1 MASVDLFPWNSA
13 PGRSIDIELGGQEV
27 INIELDTLDS
37 NADDV
42 LEVLKE
48 GQPKVAYWTRLA
60 GEYMRRG
67 YLDAAEKIA
76 LSAIESFQ
84 SSGSTSSLPSI
95 YSLLASIQLAKA
107 RNAPKLKL
115 LNARQDIM
123 TTEKSRDEYMREATQ
138 FLNHGDQAAAEGGE
152 ISAATKELLL
162 LTRAVHQ
169 LANRSME
176 DAFRSFEAV
185 LKERPTNLIALL
197 GKARIL
203 YTRRQF
209 ASALKLF
216 QQVLQLNPY
225 SLPDPRIGIGLCLW
239 ALNHREKAKAA
250 WERSVEVNPSE
261 WSGQLLLGLEALN
274 ASKNPELSEDERIQE
289 LMIGSKLIER
299 AFNSNQRNASAA
311 NALCDIFLRK
321 GQHKRALK
329 LAERTIQFADT
340 LAVLTDGYIR
350 AGRVCHAQGSY
361 SDALKHYKQAAEGQT
376 KNVLAAIG
384 FAQMQLRNDET
395 AAAIHTLDGLLQPP
409 NPQKSLEATAMLAS
423 LRLHPRPGVSS
434 SDAAQER
441 TKARELFDRVY
452 RAIEQSD
459 DAAAQSGKSSRSE
472 PPLSRAVVDDVDM
485 HVEFAR
491 LLQSEN
497 LERTGKIFAEAVRV
511 SEEAGRVDSRL
522 LNNLGVVSHLESR
535 FGEARIMYENALVGA
550 GAHGA
555 DAEATS
561 TSVLYNLARVYE
573 DLNDEGKAM
582 EAYEKLLERH
592 PEYVDAKI
600 RRAHILGSMH
610 QGNEAHDLLKDS
622 LASQSSNLNLRAYYT
637 YFLIQFNSS
646 KGAREFVFGT
656 LRDHDKHDLYAL
668 CAAGW
673 LHYYQARESRDASQ
687 KGVEERRL
695 LFRRSAEF
703 YEKALGLDPLCAVA
717 AQGLAIV
724 MAEDALGTL
733 GGALPPGPA
742 PDETQRRAMNARD
755 ALEVFA
761 KVRESTNDGSV
772 YVNMGHCFFARDVLD
787 RAIESYETASQRYY
801 GGRNVSVLLCL
812 ARSWYVK
819 ANKEQSFTSMTVAL
833 RFTQKALHIQPAD
846 KAIAYN
852 IAMIQQK
859 SAELLF
865 SLPPAKRS
873 LADLQR
879 GIAHAVH
886 AQKMFGSLASDP
898 ASAVPYD
905 RDLAEERKKYADSM
919 LRRAEEHLSAQRQ
932 HEGEQAARMEGA
944 RQRRAAERERVET
957 LERERE
963 AKLRTEAE
971 ALAAERARAR
981 QEAQQWSADLVKNE
995 SDEEREQ
1002 RKARKAANR
1011 KVKSEAP
1018 SGDEGLSTPANGGAG
1033 GEPKKKRRKL
1043 KKGGATSAAASAQ
1056 ASDAEDG
1063 ALFSE
1068 GEEEKPTKKRGAT
1081 RKRVA
1086 REEDEEPASAPR
1098 KKQYISKATISD
1110 SDEEMP

>member
-1 MASVDLFPWNSA
+1 MASVDLYPWNSA

-107 RNAPKLKL
+107 RKAPKLKL

-123 TTEKSRDEYMREATQ
+123 TAEKSRDEYMREATQ
-138 FLNHGDQAAAEGGE
+138 LLNHGDQAAAEGGE

-162 LTRAVHQ
+162 LTRAIHQ

-209 ASALKLF
+209 PSALKLF

-239 ALNHREKAKAA
+239 ALNHKEKAKAA

-299 AFNSNQRNASAA
+299 AFNSNQRSASAA

-350 AGRVCHAQGSY
+350 AGRVCHAQGSH
-361 SDALKHYKQAAEGQT
+361 SDALKHYKQAAEGQS

-452 RAIEQSD
+452 RAIEQSE
-459 DAAAQSGKSSRSE
+459 DATAQNGSPSRND

-485 HVEFAR
+485 HIEFAR

-497 LERTGKIFAEAVRV
+497 LERTGKVFAEAVRV
-511 SEEAGRVDSRL
+511 GEEAGRVDPRL

-550 GAHGA
+550 SALGTE
-555 DAEATS
+555 AEAMS

-600 RRAHILGSMH
+600 RRAHILGNMH

-622 LASQSSNLNLRAYYT
+622 LVSQSSNLNLRAYYT
-637 YFLIQFNSS
+637 YFLIQFNAS

-673 LHYYQARESRDASQ
+673 LHYHQARESRDTSA

-724 MAEDALGTL
+724 TAEDALGTL

-761 KVRESTNDGSV
+761 KVRESSNDGSV
-772 YVNMGHCFFARDVLD
+772 HVNMGHCFFARDELD

-801 GGRNVSVLLCL
+801 GGRNVSVLQCL

-819 ANKEQSFTSMTVAL
+819 ANKEQSFASMTVAL
-833 RFTQKALHIQPAD
+833 RFTQKALHIQPVD
-846 KAIAYN
+846 KAIVYN

-865 SLPPAKRS
+865 SLPPTKRT
-873 LADLQR
+873 LAELQR
-879 GIAHAVH
+879 GIAHAMH

-971 ALAAERARAR
+971 ALAAARALAR

-1043 KKGGATSAAASAQ
+1043 KKGGAASAAASAQ

-1086 REEDEEPASAPR
+1086 REEDEETASAPR

>member
-1 MASVDLFPWNSA
+1 MAFTDLLPWNSA

-48 GQPKVAYWTRLA
+48 GQPRVAYWTRLA

-76 LSAIESFQ
+76 LSAVESFQ

-107 RNAPKLKL
+107 RKAPKLKL
-115 LNARQDIM
+115 PNARQDVM
-123 TTEKSRDEYMREATQ
+123 ASEKSRDEYMREATQ
-138 FLNHGDQAAAEGGE
+138 LLNHGDQTAAEGGE

-162 LTRAVHQ
+162 LTRAIHQ

-176 DAFRSFEAV
+176 DALRSFDAV
-185 LKERPTNLIALL
+185 LKEKPTNLIALL

-203 YTRRQF
+203 YARRQYTP
-209 ASALKLF
+209 ALKIF

-225 SLPDPRIGIGLCLW
+225 CLPDPRIGIGLCLW

-250 WERSVEVNPSE
+250 WERSVEVNPPE

-289 LMIGSKLIER
+289 LMVGSKLIER

-350 AGRVCHAQGSY
+350 AGRVCHAEGSY
-361 SDALKHYKQAAEGQT
+361 SDALKHYKQAAEGQP

-452 RAIEQSD
+452 RAIEQHD
-459 DAAAQSGKSSRSE
+459 DASVQNGNVPRSE
-472 PPLSRAVVDDVDM
+472 PPPSRAVVDDVDM
-485 HVEFAR
+485 HIEFAR
-491 LLQSEN
+491 LLQGEN
-497 LERTGKIFAEAVRV
+497 LDRTGKIFQETVRI
-511 SEEAGRVDSRL
+511 SEETGRVDPRL

-535 FGEARIMYENALVGA
+535 FGEARLMYENALVGA
-550 GAHGA
+550 STLGAG
-555 DAEATS
+555 AEAMS

-573 DLNDEGKAM
+573 DLNDEAKAI

-600 RRAHILGSMH
+600 RRAHILSNMH
-610 QGNEAHDLLKDS
+610 QGSEAHDLLKDS
-622 LASQSSNLNLRAYYT
+622 LASQTSNLNLRAYYT
-637 YFLIQFNSS
+637 YFLIQSNAS
-646 KGAREFVFGT
+646 KPAREFVFGT

-673 LHYYQARESRDASQ
+673 LHYHQARESRDTSP
-687 KGVEERRL
+687 KGVEERRV
-695 LFRRSAEF
+695 LFRRAAEF

-724 MAEDALGTL
+724 IAEDALGTL

-742 PDETQRRAMNARD
+742 PDEGQRRAMNARD

-772 YVNMGHCFFARDVLD
+772 YVNMGHCYFARDEFD

-801 GGRNVSVLLCL
+801 GGRNISVLLCL

-819 ANKEQSFTSMTVAL
+819 ANKEQSFASMTVAL
-833 RFTQKALHIQPAD
+833 KFTQKALHIQPVD
-846 KAIAYN
+846 KAVVYN

-865 SLPPAKRS
+865 SLPPAKRT
-873 LADLQR
+873 LAELQR
-879 GIAHAVH
+879 GIARAVH
-886 AQKMFGSLASDP
+886 AQKMFASLAADS

-919 LRRAEEHLSAQRQ
+919 LRRAEEHLSAQHQ
-932 HEGEQAARMEGA
+932 YEAEQAARLEAA
-944 RQRRAAERERVET
+944 RQKRAAERERVET

-963 AKLRTEAE
+963 AQLRLEAE
-971 ALAAERARAR
+971 ALAEKRARAR

-1002 RKARKAANR
+1002 RKARKAASR

-1018 SGDEGLSTPANGGAG
+1018 SGDEGTSTPGGGGGGA
-1033 GEPKKKRRKL
+1033 EPKKKRRKL
-1043 KKGGATSAAASAQ
+1043 KKGGAASAAASTQ

-1063 ALFSE
+1063 GLFSE
-1068 GEEEKPTKKRGAT
+1068 GEEEKPLKKRGAT
-1081 RKRVA
+1081 RKRVS
-1086 REEDEEPASAPR
+1086 REEDDEPASAPR
-1098 KKQYISKATISD
+1098 KKQYISKETISD
-1110 SDEEMP
+1110 SDEEMS